1 MNAAVVVVA
10 LGNRNAFRG
19 AFLVVVVV
27 VALFEEEAKN
37 DARVVEEEKALFFF
51 RSEVEAS
58 LANCARVW
66 FTIVA
71 AECILLSFF
80 FLRFF
85 HFIHIK
91 SI

>member
-37 DARVVEEEKALFFF
+37 DARGVEEEALFFF

>member
-1 MNAAVVVVA
+1 VFFCFFFPAGNAAVVVA
-10 LGNRNAFRG
+10 LGNRNAFR
-19 AFLVVVVV
+19 ALLVVKLL
-27 VALFEEEAKN
+27 ALFEEVKN
-37 DARVVEEEKALFFF
+37 DARVEEALFFF

-71 AECILLSFF
+71 AECILLLF

-85 HFIHIK
+85 HFIHK
-91 SI
+91 